1 MTELQNKTAV
11 TLAAANAG
19 DHCAGHAA
27 EAGGGVKPALAAAN
41 AGDHYVGHAAETSG
55 GVTAL
60 GARLFHAHAVHGAD
74 SGTSTDQAC
83 AGSTASVGDPTDWRS
98 ERNEGLHEII
108 IRTNELVKQ
117 YGDVTAVDHLNLEI
131 HKGEVF
137 GLLGPNGAGKTTTT
151 LMLLGLTDPTS
162 GTAEIN
168 GLDCTRD
175 ALAVKK
181 IVGYLP
187 DNVGFYPDMSGREN
201 LIFSG
206 MMNGL
211 TRKEAEERAVGLLE
225 RVGMTYAAD
234 RKTGTYS
241 RGMRQRLGIA
251 DVLMKDPEIIIMDEP
266 TLGIDPSGMRELTAL
281 IRELSVKD
289 GRTILISS
297 HELYQIQ
304 EISDRVG
311 IFVKGRMIA
320 CGRIDELGQQLQ
332 NEGLYMVDFRAEKTT
347 DGPMAIEHRAAV
359 KTGTARGAMDAA
371 AETLASDYETST
383 CATENETVENDTR
396 RSAEE
401 MKAQVD
407 REDSSSDRSRPDDRA
422 VDQSVS
428 ETEELKALVRGIA
441 GVRLVGVK
449 EDGTLHVE
457 SGRDIRA
464 ELFRKLAD
472 AGYLLSELHERGGDL
487 DEIYRKYFEKA
498 GGDEN
503 YDNRTEQHKE
513 KRSLRE
519 KLLRRNR

>member
-1 MTELQNKTAV
+1 MTELQNKTAA
-11 TLAAANAG
+11 TLAEANAG
-19 DHCAGHAA
+19 DHYAGHAA
-27 EAGGGVKPALAAAN
+27 EAGGGVKPALAA
-41 AGDHYVGHAAETSG
+41 
-55 GVTAL
+55 
-60 GARLFHAHAVHGAD
+60 RFFHAHAAHGA
-74 SGTSTDQAC
+74 SGERSTDQTS
-83 AGSTASVGDPTDWRS
+83 AGSAQSVGDPTDWRS

-211 TRKEAEERAVGLLE
+211 TRKAAEERAVGLLE

-332 NEGLYMVDFRAEKTT
+332 NEGLYMVDFRAEKME
-347 DGPMAIEHRAAV
+347 DDQHAGNHRTAV
-359 KTGTARGAMDAA
+359 EAGTARGAMNAT
-371 AETLASDYETST
+371 AETLASDHGTST
-383 CATENETVENDTR
+383 I
-396 RSAEE
+396 
-401 MKAQVD
+401 
-407 REDSSSDRSRPDDRA
+407 
-422 VDQSVS
+422 
-428 ETEELKALVRGIA
+428 EELKSLVRGIE

-464 ELFRKLAD
+464 ELFRKLTD

-519 KLLRRNR
+519 KLLRRSR

>member
-1 MTELQNKTAV
+1 MTELQNKTAA
-11 TLAAANAG
+11 TLAEANAG
-19 DHCAGHAA
+19 DHYAGHVA
-27 EAGGGVKPALAAAN
+27 EASGGVKPALAACF
-41 AGDHYVGHAAETSG
+41 
-55 GVTAL
+55 
-60 GARLFHAHAVHGAD
+60 FHAHAAHGA
-74 SGTSTDQAC
+74 SGERSTDQTS
-83 AGSTASVGDPTDWRS
+83 AGSAQSVGDPTDWRS
-98 ERNEGLHEII
+98 ERNDGLHEII
-108 IRTNELVKQ
+108 IRTSELVKQ

-332 NEGLYMVDFRAEKTT
+332 NEGLYMVDFRAEKME
-347 DGPMAIEHRAAV
+347 DDQHAGNHRTAV
-359 KTGTARGAMDAA
+359 EAGTARGAMNAA
-371 AETLASDYETST
+371 AETLASDHGTST
-383 CATENETVENDTR
+383 ID
-396 RSAEE
+396 
-401 MKAQVD
+401 
-407 REDSSSDRSRPDDRA
+407 
-422 VDQSVS
+422 
-428 ETEELKALVRGIA
+428 ELKSLVRGIE

-464 ELFRKLAD
+464 ELFRKLTD

-503 YDNRTEQHKE
+503 YDNRTEHKSE

-519 KLLRRNR
+519 KLLKHSR

>member
-1 MTELQNKTAV
+1 MTELQNRTVATRV
-11 TLAAANAG
+11 TANAD
-19 DHCAGHAA
+19 DHYAERAA
-27 EAGGGVKPALAAAN
+27 EAAGSAEATKPECSARFF
-41 AGDHYVGHAAETSG
+41 HPHAAG
-55 GVTAL
+55 GACSKK
-60 GARLFHAHAVHGAD
+60 R
-74 SGTSTDQAC
+74 TDQASVDS
-83 AGSTASVGDPTDWRS
+83 AEAVGDPADWRS

-108 IRTNELVKQ
+108 IRTSELVKQ

-162 GTAEIN
+162 GTAEIS

-332 NEGLYMVDFRAEKTT
+332 NEGLYMVDFRAEKTAN
-347 DGPMAIEHRAAV
+347 GPTATEHRAAV
-359 KTGTARGAMDAA
+359 EPGTEHGAMNAT
-371 AETLASDYETST
+371 AETLASTT
-383 CATENETVENDTR
+383 ETVT
-396 RSAEE
+396 SGKSGGTAE
-401 MKAQVD
+401 
-407 REDSSSDRSRPDDRA
+407 DRA
-422 VDQSVS
+422 AS
-428 ETEELKALVRGIA
+428 ETEELKSLVRGIA

-464 ELFRKLAD
+464 ELFRKLTD

-503 YDNRTEQHKE
+503 YDNRTNHTENKTE

-519 KLLRRNR
+519 KLLQRSR

>member
-1 MTELQNKTAV
+1 MTELQNKTVATRV
-11 TLAAANAG
+11 TANAD
-19 DHCAGHAA
+19 DHYAERAA
-27 EAGGGVKPALAAAN
+27 EAAGSAGATKPECSARFFHPHVAGGACSEKC
-41 AGDHYVGHAAETSG
+41 
-55 GVTAL
+55 
-60 GARLFHAHAVHGAD
+60 
-74 SGTSTDQAC
+74 TDQASVDSDE
-83 AGSTASVGDPTDWRS
+83 AVGDPADWRS

-108 IRTNELVKQ
+108 IRTSELVKQ

-162 GTAEIN
+162 GTAEIS

-175 ALAVKK
+175 ALAVKE

-211 TRKEAEERAVGLLE
+211 TRKEAEERASGLLE

-234 RKTGTYS
+234 RKTGPYS

-332 NEGLYMVDFRAEKTT
+332 NEGLYMVDFRAEKTAN
-347 DGPMAIEHRAAV
+347 GQRAAAHRTV
-359 KTGTARGAMDAA
+359 SDAYAERDTMKTT
-371 AETLASDYETST
+371 AETLASTT
-383 CATENETVENDTR
+383 ETVT
-396 RSAEE
+396 SGKSGGAAE
-401 MKAQVD
+401 
-407 REDSSSDRSRPDDRA
+407 DRA
-422 VDQSVS
+422 AS
-428 ETEELKALVRGIA
+428 ETEELKSLVRGIA

-464 ELFRKLAD
+464 ELFRKLTD

-503 YDNRTEQHKE
+503 YDNRTNHTENKTE

-519 KLLRRNR
+519 KLLRRSR

>member
-1 MTELQNKTAV
+1 MTELQNRTVATRV
-11 TLAAANAG
+11 TANAD
-19 DHCAGHAA
+19 DHYAERAA
-27 EAGGGVKPALAAAN
+27 EAAGSAGATKPECSARFF
-41 AGDHYVGHAAETSG
+41 HPHAAG
-55 GVTAL
+55 GAC
-60 GARLFHAHAVHGAD
+60 
-74 SGTSTDQAC
+74 SEKCTDQSSVDSDEA
-83 AGSTASVGDPTDWRS
+83 VGDPADWRS

-108 IRTNELVKQ
+108 IRTSELVKQ

-162 GTAEIN
+162 GTAEIS

-211 TRKEAEERAVGLLE
+211 TRKEAEERASGLLE

-332 NEGLYMVDFRAEKTT
+332 NEGLYMVDFRAEKTAN
-347 DGPMAIEHRAAV
+347 GPMTTEHRAAV
-359 KTGTARGAMDAA
+359 ETGTEHGAMNAT
-371 AETLASDYETST
+371 AETLASTT
-383 CATENETVENDTR
+383 ETVT
-396 RSAEE
+396 SGKSGGAAE
-401 MKAQVD
+401 
-407 REDSSSDRSRPDDRA
+407 DRA
-422 VDQSVS
+422 AS
-428 ETEELKALVRGIA
+428 ETEELKSLVRGIA

-464 ELFRKLAD
+464 ELFQKLTD

-503 YDNRTEQHKE
+503 YDNRTNHTENKTE

-519 KLLRRNR
+519 KLLRHGR

>member
-1 MTELQNKTAV
+1 MTELQNRTAATRV
-11 TLAAANAG
+11 TANAD
-19 DHCAGHAA
+19 DHYAEHAA
-27 EAGGGVKPALAAAN
+27 EAV
-41 AGDHYVGHAAETSG
+41 DSAE
-55 GVTAL
+55 A
-60 GARLFHAHAVHGAD
+60 
-74 SGTSTDQAC
+74 
-83 AGSTASVGDPTDWRS
+83 VGDPADWRS

-108 IRTNELVKQ
+108 IRTSELVKQ

-162 GTAEIN
+162 GTAEIS

-211 TRKEAEERAVGLLE
+211 TRKEAEERASGLLE

-332 NEGLYMVDFRAEKTT
+332 NEGLYMVDFRAEKT
-347 DGPMAIEHRAAV
+347 ANEQRAAAHRAVSDAYAER
-359 KTGTARGAMDAA
+359 GTMNAT
-371 AETLASDYETST
+371 AETLASTT
-383 CATENETVENDTR
+383 ETVT
-396 RSAEE
+396 SGKSGGAAE
-401 MKAQVD
+401 
-407 REDSSSDRSRPDDRA
+407 DRA
-422 VDQSVS
+422 AS
-428 ETEELKALVRGIA
+428 ETEELKSLVRGIA

-464 ELFRKLAD
+464 ELFQKLTD

-503 YDNRTEQHKE
+503 YDNRTNHTENKTE

-519 KLLRRNR
+519 KLLQRSHR

>member
-1 MTELQNKTAV
+1 MTELQNRTVATRV
-11 TLAAANAG
+11 TANAD
-19 DHCAGHAA
+19 DHYAERAA
-27 EAGGGVKPALAAAN
+27 EA
-41 AGDHYVGHAAETSG
+41 VGSAE
-55 GVTAL
+55 A
-60 GARLFHAHAVHGAD
+60 
-74 SGTSTDQAC
+74 
-83 AGSTASVGDPTDWRS
+83 VGDPADWRS

-162 GTAEIN
+162 GTAEIS

-332 NEGLYMVDFRAEKTT
+332 NEGLYMVDFRAEKTANR
-347 DGPMAIEHRAAV
+347 PMTTEHRAAV
-359 KTGTARGAMDAA
+359 EPGTEHGAMNAT
-371 AETLASDYETST
+371 AETLAS
-383 CATENETVENDTR
+383 ATETATAGKDGGA
-396 RSAEE
+396 AE
-401 MKAQVD
+401 
-407 REDSSSDRSRPDDRA
+407 DRA
-422 VDQSVS
+422 AS
-428 ETEELKALVRGIA
+428 ETEELKSLVRGIA

-464 ELFRKLAD
+464 ELFQKLTD

-503 YDNRTEQHKE
+503 YDNRTNHTENKTE

-519 KLLRRNR
+519 KLLRHGR

>member
-1 MTELQNKTAV
+1 MTELQNRTVATRV
-11 TLAAANAG
+11 TANAD
-19 DHCAGHAA
+19 DHYAERAA
-27 EAGGGVKPALAAAN
+27 EAAGSAEATKPECSARFFHPHVAGGACSEKC
-41 AGDHYVGHAAETSG
+41 
-55 GVTAL
+55 
-60 GARLFHAHAVHGAD
+60 
-74 SGTSTDQAC
+74 TDQA
-83 AGSTASVGDPTDWRS
+83 AVDSAETVGDPADWRS

-108 IRTNELVKQ
+108 IRTSELVKQ

-162 GTAEIN
+162 GTAEIS

-211 TRKEAEERAVGLLE
+211 TRKEAEERASGLLE

-332 NEGLYMVDFRAEKTT
+332 NEGLYMVDFRAEKTAN
-347 DGPMAIEHRAAV
+347 GPMTTEHRAAV
-359 KTGTARGAMDAA
+359 ETGTEHGAMNTT
-371 AETLASDYETST
+371 AETLASTTET
-383 CATENETVENDTR
+383 ATAGKSGGVTE
-396 RSAEE
+396 
-401 MKAQVD
+401 
-407 REDSSSDRSRPDDRA
+407 DRA
-422 VDQSVS
+422 AS
-428 ETEELKALVRGIA
+428 ETEELKSLVRGIA

-464 ELFRKLAD
+464 ELFRKLTD

-503 YDNRTEQHKE
+503 YDNRTNHTENKTE

-519 KLLRRNR
+519 KLLQRSR

>member
-1 MTELQNKTAV
+1 MTELQNRTVATRV
-11 TLAAANAG
+11 TANAD
-19 DHCAGHAA
+19 DHYAERAA
-27 EAGGGVKPALAAAN
+27 EA
-41 AGDHYVGHAAETSG
+41 
-55 GVTAL
+55 
-60 GARLFHAHAVHGAD
+60 
-74 SGTSTDQAC
+74 
-83 AGSTASVGDPTDWRS
+83 AGSAEAVGDPADWRS

-108 IRTNELVKQ
+108 IRTSELVKQ

-332 NEGLYMVDFRAEKTT
+332 NEGLYMVDFRAEKTAN
-347 DGPMAIEHRAAV
+347 GPTATEHRAAV
-359 KTGTARGAMDAA
+359 EPGTEHGAMNAT
-371 AETLASDYETST
+371 AETLASTT
-383 CATENETVENDTR
+383 ETVT
-396 RSAEE
+396 SGKSGGTAE
-401 MKAQVD
+401 
-407 REDSSSDRSRPDDRA
+407 DRA
-422 VDQSVS
+422 AS
-428 ETEELKALVRGIA
+428 ETEELKSLVRGIA

-464 ELFRKLAD
+464 ELFQKLTD

-503 YDNRTEQHKE
+503 YDNRTNHTENKTE

-519 KLLRRNR
+519 KLLKHSR

>member
-1 MTELQNKTAV
+1 MTELQNRTVATRV
-11 TLAAANAG
+11 TANAD
-19 DHCAGHAA
+19 DHYAECAA
-27 EAGGGVKPALAAAN
+27 EVAGSAGATEPECSARFFHPHVAGGACSEKC
-41 AGDHYVGHAAETSG
+41 
-55 GVTAL
+55 
-60 GARLFHAHAVHGAD
+60 
-74 SGTSTDQAC
+74 TDQASVDSDE
-83 AGSTASVGDPTDWRS
+83 AVGDPADWRS

-108 IRTNELVKQ
+108 IRTSELVKQ

-162 GTAEIN
+162 GTAEIS

-211 TRKEAEERAVGLLE
+211 TRKEAEERASGLLE

-332 NEGLYMVDFRAEKTT
+332 NEGLYMVDFRAEKSAN
-347 DGPMAIEHRAAV
+347 GPMTTEHRTAV
-359 KTGTARGAMDAA
+359 ETGTEQGAMNAT
-371 AETLASDYETST
+371 AETLASTT
-383 CATENETVENDTR
+383 ETVT
-396 RSAEE
+396 SGKSGGAAE
-401 MKAQVD
+401 
-407 REDSSSDRSRPDDRA
+407 DRA
-422 VDQSVS
+422 AS
-428 ETEELKALVRGIA
+428 ETEELKSLVRGIA

-464 ELFRKLAD
+464 ELFRKLTD

-503 YDNRTEQHKE
+503 YDNRTNHTENTTE

-519 KLLRRNR
+519 KLLRHGR

>member
-1 MTELQNKTAV
+1 MTELQNRTVATRV
-11 TLAAANAG
+11 TANAD
-19 DHCAGHAA
+19 DHYAECAA
-27 EAGGGVKPALAAAN
+27 EVAGSAEATKPECSARFFHPHVAGGACSEKC
-41 AGDHYVGHAAETSG
+41 
-55 GVTAL
+55 
-60 GARLFHAHAVHGAD
+60 
-74 SGTSTDQAC
+74 TDQASVDSDE
-83 AGSTASVGDPTDWRS
+83 AVGDPADWRS

-108 IRTNELVKQ
+108 IRTSELVKQ

-162 GTAEIN
+162 GTAEIS

-332 NEGLYMVDFRAEKTT
+332 NEGLYMVDFRAEKSAN
-347 DGPMAIEHRAAV
+347 GPMTTEHRTAV
-359 KTGTARGAMDAA
+359 ETGTEQGAMNAT
-371 AETLASDYETST
+371 AETLAS
-383 CATENETVENDTR
+383 ATETVT
-396 RSAEE
+396 SGKSGGAAE
-401 MKAQVD
+401 
-407 REDSSSDRSRPDDRA
+407 DRA
-422 VDQSVS
+422 AS
-428 ETEELKALVRGIA
+428 ETEELKSLVRGIA

-464 ELFRKLAD
+464 ELFQKLTD

-503 YDNRTEQHKE
+503 YDNRTNHTENKTE

-519 KLLRRNR
+519 KLLRRSR

>member
-1 MTELQNKTAV
+1 MTELQNRTVATRV
-11 TLAAANAG
+11 TANAD
-19 DHCAGHAA
+19 DHYAEHVA
-27 EAGGGVKPALAAAN
+27 EA
-41 AGDHYVGHAAETSG
+41 
-55 GVTAL
+55 
-60 GARLFHAHAVHGAD
+60 
-74 SGTSTDQAC
+74 
-83 AGSTASVGDPTDWRS
+83 AGSAEAVGDPADWRS

-108 IRTNELVKQ
+108 IRTSELVKQ

-162 GTAEIN
+162 GTAEIS

-211 TRKEAEERAVGLLE
+211 TRKEAEERASGLLE

-332 NEGLYMVDFRAEKTT
+332 NEGLYMVDFRAEKTAN
-347 DGPMAIEHRAAV
+347 GPMITEHRAAV
-359 KTGTARGAMDAA
+359 EPGTEHGAMNAT
-371 AETLASDYETST
+371 AETLASTT
-383 CATENETVENDTR
+383 ETVT
-396 RSAEE
+396 SGKSGGAAE
-401 MKAQVD
+401 
-407 REDSSSDRSRPDDRA
+407 DRA
-422 VDQSVS
+422 AS
-428 ETEELKALVRGIA
+428 ETEELKSLVRGIA

-464 ELFRKLAD
+464 ELFRRLTD

-503 YDNRTEQHKE
+503 YDNRTNHAENKTE

-519 KLLRRNR
+519 KLLRHGR

>member
-1 MTELQNKTAV
+1 MTELQNRTVATRV
-11 TLAAANAG
+11 TANAD
-19 DHCAGHAA
+19 DHYAERAA
-27 EAGGGVKPALAAAN
+27 EAAGSAEATKPECSARFF
-41 AGDHYVGHAAETSG
+41 HPHAAG
-55 GVTAL
+55 GACSKK
-60 GARLFHAHAVHGAD
+60 R
-74 SGTSTDQAC
+74 TDQASVDS
-83 AGSTASVGDPTDWRS
+83 AEAVGDPADWRS

-108 IRTNELVKQ
+108 IRTSELVKQ

-162 GTAEIN
+162 GTAEIS

-332 NEGLYMVDFRAEKTT
+332 NEGLYMVDFRAEKTAN
-347 DGPMAIEHRAAV
+347 GPTATEHRAAV
-359 KTGTARGAMDAA
+359 EPGTEHGAMNAT
-371 AETLASDYETST
+371 AETLASTT
-383 CATENETVENDTR
+383 ETVT
-396 RSAEE
+396 SGKSGGTAE
-401 MKAQVD
+401 
-407 REDSSSDRSRPDDRA
+407 DRA
-422 VDQSVS
+422 AS

-464 ELFRKLAD
+464 ELFRKLTD

-503 YDNRTEQHKE
+503 YDNRTNHTENKTE

-519 KLLRRNR
+519 KLLQRSR

>member
-1 MTELQNKTAV
+1 MTELQNRTVATRV
-11 TLAAANAG
+11 TANAD
-19 DHCAGHAA
+19 DHYAECAA
-27 EAGGGVKPALAAAN
+27 EVAGSAGATKPECSARFFHPHVAGGACSEKC
-41 AGDHYVGHAAETSG
+41 
-55 GVTAL
+55 
-60 GARLFHAHAVHGAD
+60 
-74 SGTSTDQAC
+74 TDQASVDSDE
-83 AGSTASVGDPTDWRS
+83 AVGDPADWRS

-108 IRTNELVKQ
+108 IRTSELVKQ

-162 GTAEIN
+162 GTAEIS

-211 TRKEAEERAVGLLE
+211 TRKEAEERASGLLE

-332 NEGLYMVDFRAEKTT
+332 NEGLYMVDFRAEKSAN
-347 DGPMAIEHRAAV
+347 GPMTTEHRTAV
-359 KTGTARGAMDAA
+359 ETGTEQGAMNAT
-371 AETLASDYETST
+371 AETLASTT
-383 CATENETVENDTR
+383 ETVT
-396 RSAEE
+396 SGKSGGAAE
-401 MKAQVD
+401 
-407 REDSSSDRSRPDDRA
+407 DRA
-422 VDQSVS
+422 AS
-428 ETEELKALVRGIA
+428 ETEELKSLVRGIA

-464 ELFRKLAD
+464 ELFRKLTD

-503 YDNRTEQHKE
+503 YDNRTNHTENKTE

-519 KLLRRNR
+519 KLLRRSR

>member
-1 MTELQNKTAV
+1 MTELQNKT
-11 TLAAANAG
+11 
-19 DHCAGHAA
+19 
-27 EAGGGVKPALAAAN
+27 
-41 AGDHYVGHAAETSG
+41 
-55 GVTAL
+55 
-60 GARLFHAHAVHGAD
+60 
-74 SGTSTDQAC
+74 
-83 AGSTASVGDPTDWRS
+83 VGDPADWRS

-108 IRTNELVKQ
+108 IRTSELVKQ

-162 GTAEIN
+162 GTAEIS

-211 TRKEAEERAVGLLE
+211 TRKEAEERASGLLE

-332 NEGLYMVDFRAEKTT
+332 NEGLYMVDFRAEKTAN
-347 DGPMAIEHRAAV
+347 GPMTTEHRAAV
-359 KTGTARGAMDAA
+359 EPGTERGTMKTT
-371 AETLASDYETST
+371 AETLASTT
-383 CATENETVENDTR
+383 ETVT
-396 RSAEE
+396 SGKSGGAAE
-401 MKAQVD
+401 
-407 REDSSSDRSRPDDRA
+407 DRA
-422 VDQSVS
+422 AS
-428 ETEELKALVRGIA
+428 ETEELKSLVRGIA

-464 ELFRKLAD
+464 ELFQKLTD

-503 YDNRTEQHKE
+503 YDNRTNHTENKTE

-519 KLLRRNR
+519 KLLRHGR

>member
-1 MTELQNKTAV
+1 MTELQNRTVATRV
-11 TLAAANAG
+11 TANAD
-19 DHCAGHAA
+19 DHYAECAA
-27 EAGGGVKPALAAAN
+27 EVAGSAGATKPECSARFFHPHVAGGACSEKC
-41 AGDHYVGHAAETSG
+41 
-55 GVTAL
+55 
-60 GARLFHAHAVHGAD
+60 
-74 SGTSTDQAC
+74 TDQASVDSDE
-83 AGSTASVGDPTDWRS
+83 AVGDPADWRS

-108 IRTNELVKQ
+108 IRTSELVKQ

-162 GTAEIN
+162 GTAEIS

-332 NEGLYMVDFRAEKTT
+332 NEGLYMVDFRAEKSAN
-347 DGPMAIEHRAAV
+347 GPMTTEHRTAV
-359 KTGTARGAMDAA
+359 ETGTEQGAMNAT
-371 AETLASDYETST
+371 AETLAS
-383 CATENETVENDTR
+383 ATETVT
-396 RSAEE
+396 SGKSGGAAE
-401 MKAQVD
+401 
-407 REDSSSDRSRPDDRA
+407 DRA
-422 VDQSVS
+422 AS
-428 ETEELKALVRGIA
+428 ETEELKSLVRGIA

-464 ELFRKLAD
+464 ELFQKLTD

-503 YDNRTEQHKE
+503 YDNRTNHTENKTE

-519 KLLRRNR
+519 KLLRRSR

>member
-1 MTELQNKTAV
+1 MTELQNKTVATRV
-11 TLAAANAG
+11 TANAD
-19 DHCAGHAA
+19 DHYAERTAEAAGSAEATKPECSARFFHPHAA
-27 EAGGGVKPALAAAN
+27 GGACSKK
-41 AGDHYVGHAAETSG
+41 
-55 GVTAL
+55 
-60 GARLFHAHAVHGAD
+60 R
-74 SGTSTDQAC
+74 TDQASVDS
-83 AGSTASVGDPTDWRS
+83 AEAVGDPADWRS

-108 IRTNELVKQ
+108 IRTSELVKQ

-162 GTAEIN
+162 GTAEIS

-332 NEGLYMVDFRAEKTT
+332 NEGLYMVDFRAEKTAN
-347 DGPMAIEHRAAV
+347 GPTATEHRAAV
-359 KTGTARGAMDAA
+359 EPGTEHGAMNAT
-371 AETLASDYETST
+371 AETLASTT
-383 CATENETVENDTR
+383 ETVT
-396 RSAEE
+396 SGKSGGAAE
-401 MKAQVD
+401 
-407 REDSSSDRSRPDDRA
+407 DRA
-422 VDQSVS
+422 AS
-428 ETEELKALVRGIA
+428 ETEELKSLVRGIA

-464 ELFRKLAD
+464 ELFRKLTD

-503 YDNRTEQHKE
+503 YDNRTNHTENKTE

-519 KLLRRNR
+519 KLLQRSR

>member
-1 MTELQNKTAV
+1 MTELQNRTVATRV
-11 TLAAANAG
+11 TANAD
-19 DHCAGHAA
+19 DHYAERAA
-27 EAGGGVKPALAAAN
+27 EA
-41 AGDHYVGHAAETSG
+41 
-55 GVTAL
+55 
-60 GARLFHAHAVHGAD
+60 
-74 SGTSTDQAC
+74 
-83 AGSTASVGDPTDWRS
+83 AGSAEAVGDPTDWRS

-162 GTAEIN
+162 GTAEIS

-332 NEGLYMVDFRAEKTT
+332 NEGLYMVDFRAEKTV
-347 DGPMAIEHRAAV
+347 DGPMATEHRAEV
-359 KTGTARGAMDAA
+359 ETGTARGVMNAA
-371 AETLASDYETST
+371 AETLASAHETST
-383 CATENETVENDTR
+383 ID
-396 RSAEE
+396 
-401 MKAQVD
+401 
-407 REDSSSDRSRPDDRA
+407 
-422 VDQSVS
+422 
-428 ETEELKALVRGIA
+428 ELKSLVRGIE

-464 ELFRKLAD
+464 ELFRKLTG

-519 KLLRRNR
+519 KLLKRSR